1 MEENNISLRYQV
13 KSQEVFD
20 ALTDMDKLQGG
31 NKKQRLIISAIF
43 GLAVLDGFYFF
54 ISKNGFAL
62 ILALVL
68 LVLALFFSRRS
79 LVANRKLA
87 DAFEKDPEQVVDVL
101 EEQLQ
106 LTDRATS
113 YEDINVLYELKDSF
127 ALRYMNTYYFV
138 IPKRVFENEE
148 QMEQFRQFMSQ
159 KLGERFT
166 VKLGRI

>member
-1 MEENNISLRYQV
+1 MEEKMMSLRYQV

-20 ALTDMDKLQGG
+20 ALTDMDKLNGS
-31 NKKQRLIISAIF
+31 KKQRLIMAAIM
-43 GLAVLDGFYFF
+43 GLAVFNICYFL
-54 ISKNGFAL
+54 ISKNGFAM
-62 ILALVL
+62 ILGIIM
-68 LVLALFFSRRS
+68 LVLAFLSGRKS

-106 LTDRATS
+106 LTDRATT
-113 YEDINVLYELKDSF
+113 YEDINALYEFKDSF

-148 QMEQFRQFMSQ
+148 QMEQFRQWMKE
-159 KLGERFT
+159 KLGERYSE
-166 VKLGRI
+166 KLGKI